1 MSSDDRTLADPGSI
15 PSEPSSAAEEGS
27 APVPIAP
34 GDLVV
39 EDLGR
44 ISYDD
49 ALGIQREARDRLQ
62 AGREAGGPMR
72 IYLLEHDPPVI
83 TVSRRPTAAGN
94 VLASEAALARHGIE
108 RRETDRGGDVTYHG
122 PGQVVAYAILD
133 LPRLGLRV
141 TSHMRLL
148 EQVVI
153 DVIAG
158 FGVRGHRDPT
168 ATGVW
173 VGDGLAAGKIAAMG
187 VRVGR
192 GISMHGLALN
202 VDPDLSHF
210 GLIVP
215 CGLAGRA
222 VTSLVRELGEAC
234 PAVPQVKVALEAAFR
249 RRVTVS

>member
-1 MSSDDRTLADPGSI
+1 MHEDRSTIEPAAADSRRCDGAGPALVPAPIDPGM
-15 PSEPSSAAEEGS
+15 
-27 APVPIAP
+27 
-34 GDLVV
+34 LVV

-44 ISYDD
+44 ISYDA
-49 ALGIQREARDRLQ
+49 ALAIQREARDRLIG
-62 AGREAGGPMR
+62 GRESGEPMR
-72 IYLLEHDPPVI
+72 ICLLEHDPPVI
-83 TVSRRPTAAGN
+83 TVSRRPTAAGH
-94 VLASEAALARHGIE
+94 VLASDALLARHGIE

-158 FGVRGHRDPT
+158 HGVIGRRDPA

-173 VGDGLAAGKIAAMG
+173 VGEGPAAGKIAAMG

-192 GISMHGLALN
+192 GVSMHGLALN
-202 VDPDLSHF
+202 VEPDLSHF

-215 CGLAGRA
+215 CGLVGRP
-222 VTSLVRELGEAC
+222 VTSLARELGASC
-234 PAVPQVKVALEAAFR
+234 PSVAEVKAALTDAFR
-249 RRVTVS
+249 RRLTR

>member
-1 MSSDDRTLADPGSI
+1 MSDTGSLPDSFPSGDPLV
-15 PSEPSSAAEEGS
+15 PSP
-27 APVPIAP
+27 APASE
-34 GDLVV
+34 LVL

-44 ISYDD
+44 ISYDA
-49 ALGIQREARDRLQ
+49 ALAIQRAARDELL
-62 AGREAGGPMR
+62 AGRDRRAAMR
-72 IYLLEHDPPVI
+72 ILLLEHDPPVI

-94 VLASEAALARHGIE
+94 VLASEAILARHGIE

-153 DVIAG
+153 DVIGELGVAG
-158 FGVRGHRDPT
+158 RRDPT

-173 VGDGLAAGKIAAMG
+173 VGTGSAAGKIAAMG

-202 VDPDLSHF
+202 VDPDLAHF

-215 CGLAGRA
+215 CGLVGRP
-222 VTSLVRELGEAC
+222 VTSLARELGAAC
-234 PAVPQVKVALEAAFR
+234 PSVAAVKKALGEAFR
-249 RRVTVS
+249 RRITGA

>member
-1 MSSDDRTLADPGSI
+1 MSRDDRSPAGPGGVPSKPAPTPAEDSVPSPLAP
-15 PSEPSSAAEEGS
+15 AE
-27 APVPIAP
+27 
-34 GDLVV
+34 LVV

-44 ISYDD
+44 ISYDH
-49 ALGIQREARDRLQ
+49 ALEIQRSARDRLL
-62 AGREAGGPMR
+62 AGREAGEPMR
-72 IYLLEHDPPVI
+72 IFLLEHVPPVI
-83 TVSRRPTAAGN
+83 TVSRRPAAAGN
-94 VLASEAALARHGIE
+94 VLATEAALAGHGIE

-122 PGQVVAYAILD
+122 PGQVVAYAMFD

-153 DVIAG
+153 DVIGG
-158 FGVRGHRDPT
+158 FGVVGRRDPS

-173 VGDGLAAGKIAAMG
+173 VGEGSAAGKIAAMG

-202 VDPDLSHF
+202 VDPDLAHF

-215 CGLAGRA
+215 CGLAGRP
-222 VTSLVRELGEAC
+222 VTSLARELGRAC
-234 PAVPQVKVALEAAFR
+234 PTVPQVKMALEAAFR
-249 RRVTVS
+249 RRLTR

>member
-1 MSSDDRTLADPGSI
+1 MREDRSTFEAASDLGPEGEADGRL
-15 PSEPSSAAEEGS
+15 
-27 APVPIAP
+27 VPNPIEA
-34 GDLVV
+34 GMLVV

-44 ISYDD
+44 IAYDD
-49 ALGIQREARDRLQ
+49 ALALQRDARDRLL
-62 AGREAGGPMR
+62 AGRDSGEPMR
-72 IYLLEHDPPVI
+72 LFLLEHDPAVI

-94 VLASEAALARHGIE
+94 VLASDVMLARHGIE

-158 FGVRGHRDPT
+158 FGVTGRRDPT

-173 VGDGLAAGKIAAMG
+173 VGEALSAAKIAAMG

-192 GISMHGLALN
+192 GVSMHGLALN
-202 VDPDLSHF
+202 VEPDLSHF

-215 CGLAGRA
+215 CGLVGRP
-222 VTSLVRELGEAC
+222 VTSLARELGASC
-234 PAVPQVKVALEAAFR
+234 PSVAEVKAALEAAFR
-249 RRVTVS
+249 RRLTR